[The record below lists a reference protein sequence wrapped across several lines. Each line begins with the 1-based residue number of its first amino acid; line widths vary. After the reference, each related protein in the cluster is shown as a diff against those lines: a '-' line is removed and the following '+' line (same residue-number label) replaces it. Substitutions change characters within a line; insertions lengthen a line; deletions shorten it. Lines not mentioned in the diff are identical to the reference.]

1 MRKILFY
8 AIALFGLAGAT
19 GFSPLLAQVEETEGW
34 EQNRPRAL
42 TLIGKDFTLPAGQR
56 AREVVVIRGSAIIE
70 GTIERDLVVIG
81 GNVELN
87 GRVRGQMVI
96 VGGSAKLGPQ
106 ADVRRDAVVVGG
118 DLTRDPGARIG
129 GDVVEVLPNL
139 GFPRVVRPILGW
151 ITNGLL
157 LGRPMAPKVGWS
169 WAATA
174 ILVAFYCLLALL
186 FKRALHAGVETVE
199 TRPFGSFFAGFLVLL
214 LVAPVTILLIASA
227 VGIVLVPFLLCG
239 LVFAFFLGK
248 ATVYQFVGFQLSSS
262 LRASTA
268 LSLLALIIGAAI
280 FLLLYL
286 VPVLGFVMWG
296 LVTIW
301 GIGAVTLA
309 AFRSFRRGKAES
321 PATVT
326 FSSPQATAGSA
337 NPPIISSAAAAV
349 PGAQPAALSYALA
362 GFWLR
367 FFSML
372 LDFTLVGGLLALA
385 QVQHLVPGLFLLIW
399 FVYHIGFWIWK
410 GTTIGDIIVGIKC
423 IRTDGQPMNAATAV
437 VRALSSV
444 FSAMAF
450 GLGFFWAGWDRQ
462 KQSWHDKIAG
472 TYMVKVPKGASL
484 I

>member
-8 AIALFGLAGAT
+8 AIALFGLAGAA
-19 GFSPLLAQVEETEGW
+19 GFNTLRAQVEETEGW
-34 EQNRPRAL
+34 EQTRPRAL

-70 GTIERDLVVIG
+70 GVVERDLVVIG

-139 GFPRVVRPILGW
+139 GQVLGPFLGW
-151 ITNGLL
+151 VANGPL

-227 VGIVLVPFLLCG
+227 VGIVLVPFL
-239 LVFAFFLGK
+239 
-248 ATVYQFVGFQLSSS
+248 
-262 LRASTA
+262 
-268 LSLLALIIGAAI
+268 
-280 FLLLYL
+280 
-286 VPVLGFVMWG
+286 
-296 LVTIW
+296 
-301 GIGAVTLA
+301 
-309 AFRSFRRGKAES
+309 
-321 PATVT
+321 
-326 FSSPQATAGSA
+326 
-337 NPPIISSAAAAV
+337 
-349 PGAQPAALSYALA
+349 
-362 GFWLR
+362 
-367 FFSML
+367 
-372 LDFTLVGGLLALA
+372 
-385 QVQHLVPGLFLLIW
+385 
-399 FVYHIGFWIWK
+399 
-410 GTTIGDIIVGIKC
+410 
-423 IRTDGQPMNAATAV
+423 
-437 VRALSSV
+437 
-444 FSAMAF
+444 
-450 GLGFFWAGWDRQ
+450 
-462 KQSWHDKIAG
+462 
-472 TYMVKVPKGASL
+472 
-484 I
+484 